1 MTRWTITIILCLT
14 LCLLSGS
21 VMAKDLKIGYII
33 SEVVREQF
41 EDFQSAQRQLDEEK
55 AQWEQQY
62 QEKAQEIIR
71 MEQDL
76 KDKEFVYSDAR
87 KKEIQAQLEQLTMD
101 LYSFEQQL
109 TDRLIQR
116 NAELSAPINNRI
128 NEILNRIGDDED
140 YDFIFDANQGNIVYA
155 KDDFD
160 LTDRILE
167 ELEKD

>member
-1 MTRWTITIILCLT
+1 MRRWTITIILGVI
-14 LCLLSGS
+14 LCLMASS
-21 VMAKDLKIGYII
+21 VIAKDLKVGYII
-33 SEVVREQF
+33 SEVIREEF

-62 QEKAQEIIR
+62 QEKAQDIIR

-76 KDKEFVYSDAR
+76 KDKEFVYSDTR
-87 KKEIQAQLEQLTMD
+87 KREIQAQLEQMTME
-101 LYSFEQQL
+101 LYTFEQEL

-160 LTDRILE
+160 LTDRILD
-167 ELEKD
+167 ELQRD